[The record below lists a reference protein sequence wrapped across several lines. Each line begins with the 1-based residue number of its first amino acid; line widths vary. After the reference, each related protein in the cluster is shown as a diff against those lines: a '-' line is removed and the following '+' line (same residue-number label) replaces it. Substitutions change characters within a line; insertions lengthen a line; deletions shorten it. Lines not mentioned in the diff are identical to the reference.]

1 MHMSPFLFVRD
12 GNMNVN
18 KERLCAFT
26 DGIAAIAATIM
37 VLNLGLPDTDD
48 WSGLL
53 SQGNVLLAY
62 IVSYMLIYLVWYMHH
77 SLFAYAGNISVKV
90 FLINGLWLLI
100 LTLVPFTT
108 GWVGKA
114 AGRIAAPRVVY
125 SLNILLWALAFSW
138 LEHQVVK
145 ENPDVPWDNPSRAV
159 DRRIMYGGFS
169 VCFALSFILRDG
181 VVPLTGI
188 VTVIMLVRALR
199 TGGRRI
205 KEKKK
210 S

>member
-1 MHMSPFLFVRD
+1 MSSLVD
-12 GNMNVN
+12 ELILAH
-18 KERLCAFT
+18 KEMFEDDRNY
-26 DGIAAIAATIM
+26 AIRRHHVYGMTVKRKLYADD
-37 VLNLGLPDTDD
+37 NPGSLPER
-48 WSGLL
+48 SGE
-53 SQGNVLLAY
+53 G
-62 IVSYMLIYLVWYMHH
+62 
-77 SLFAYAGNISVKV
+77 

-114 AGRIAAPRVVY
+114 AGRMAAPRVVY